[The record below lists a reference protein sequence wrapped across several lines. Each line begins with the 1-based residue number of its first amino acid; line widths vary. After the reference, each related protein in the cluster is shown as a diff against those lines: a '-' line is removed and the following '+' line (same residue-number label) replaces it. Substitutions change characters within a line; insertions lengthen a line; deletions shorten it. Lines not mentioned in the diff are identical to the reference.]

1 MSVGQSVGQNYLLL
15 AATMSVD
22 QISLNEVS
30 LAQITASQNS
40 VNQIVFDQKA

>member
-15 AATMSVD
+15 VAAMSVD